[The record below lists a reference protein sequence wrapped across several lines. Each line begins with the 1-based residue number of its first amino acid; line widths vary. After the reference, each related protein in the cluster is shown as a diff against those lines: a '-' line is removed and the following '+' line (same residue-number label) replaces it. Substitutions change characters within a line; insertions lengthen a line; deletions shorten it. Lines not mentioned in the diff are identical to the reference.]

1 MNLLHKETSPYL
13 LQHANNP
20 IHWQAWND
28 YALAQAKEQN
38 RLIVVSIGYAACHW
52 CHVME
57 HESFED
63 EEVANLMNANYVSI
77 KVDRE
82 ERPDLDQ
89 VYMDA
94 AYVLTGRGGWPLNVI
109 CLPDG
114 RPVYAGTYFQKN
126 QWLHLLGQLHEIW
139 QNEPEKL
146 LTQAAQIIDTASS
159 FEVELT
165 TPDTD
170 QLSIDFTD
178 LVDQWLDTI
187 DWQFGGEKGAPKFP
201 MPSNYSF
208 LFAYGN
214 NSPKKAGRAKE
225 FSLFTVEQIVK
236 GGIYDHIGGGF
247 ARYSVD
253 EEWHVPHFEKML
265 YDNGQLLSLLV
276 KSNQIEH
283 NELIEK
289 TIHETAHFLTRELR
303 GSSGGFYSSYDADS
317 EGEEGKFYVFS
328 KEEIDALLGDDA
340 PIFNSYFDVSTQ
352 GNWENVN
359 VLRIV
364 KSKHKICQEFNLSA
378 EEFDSTIQKS
388 KQKLFAYREQRVKP
402 GLDDKILT
410 SWNALAILGFCDAAR
425 LYPEKEYKTIALET
439 ANFLVE
445 NLMTE
450 HGQLFRNYKNET
462 ASINGFLDDYS
473 FTIEA
478 FLAIYQLTFDEVW
491 LKRAG
496 LLIDYVFQHFLD
508 QETNLFYYTSN
519 QDPKLV
525 LRKKE
530 MSDNVIPASNS
541 SMLKAIYLYGAIT
554 GDMEKQAF
562 VQQGLLS
569 LETTIQKSQRYY
581 SNWLEL
587 ALLVQ
592 NGLKEISIV
601 GENCHQFREEMQKH
615 YLPNVVYLGA
625 KESSN
630 LESLS
635 MKIPENSETT
645 LYLCENQVCLA
656 PVSTVEEMFVFVRS

>member
-13 LQHANNP
+13 LQHAQNP
-20 IHWQAWND
+20 IHWQAWNEN
-28 YALAQAKEQN
+28 ALAQAKQEN

-63 EEVANLMNANYVSI
+63 EEVANLMNQHFVSI

-89 VYMDA
+89 VYMDT
-94 AYVLTGRGGWPLNVI
+94 AYILTGRGGWPLNVV

-114 RPVYAGTYFQKN
+114 RPIYAGTYFQKN
-126 QWLHLLGQLHEIW
+126 QWLHLLRQLQEIW
-139 QNEPEKL
+139 QTQPEKL
-146 LTQAAQIIDTASS
+146 FTQAAQIIDTAAS
-159 FEVELT
+159 FEVELDIPQT
-165 TPDTD
+165 NA
-170 QLSIDFTD
+170 LSIDFTD
-178 LVDQWLDTI
+178 LVGKWLDTI
-187 DWQFGGEKGAPKFP
+187 DWQFGGERGAPKFP
-201 MPSNYSF
+201 MPANYSF

-214 NSPKKAGRAKE
+214 ISPNKAGRARE

-276 KSNQIEH
+276 KSNQIEP
-283 NELIEK
+283 NELIEQ
-289 TIHETAHFLTRELR
+289 TIHETANFLTRELR
-303 GSSGGFYSSYDADS
+303 DSSGGFYSSYDADS
-317 EGEEGKFYVFS
+317 EGVEGRFYVFS
-328 KEEIDALLGDDA
+328 KNEIENILGDDA
-340 PIFNSYFDVSTQ
+340 PIFNAYFDVQQQ
-352 GNWENVN
+352 GNWEGVN

-364 KSKHKICQEFNLSA
+364 KSKQKICQEFNLS
-378 EEFDSTIQKS
+378 ESEFDKAIRQG
-388 KQKLFAYREQRVKP
+388 KQKLFMYREQRVKP

-425 LYPEKEYKTIALET
+425 LYPEKEYKKIAIET
-439 ANFLVE
+439 ANFLVD
-445 NLMTE
+445 NLLQE
-450 HGQLFRNYKNET
+450 DGQLFRNYKNGK

-478 FLAIYQLTFDEVW
+478 LLAIYQLTFNEVW
-491 LKRAG
+491 LERAN

-508 QETNLFYYTSN
+508 KEKNLFYYTSN
-519 QDPKLV
+519 LDPKLV

-541 SMLKAIYLYGAIT
+541 SVLKAIYLFGIIT
-554 GDMEKQAF
+554 GDIKKQTF
-562 VQQGLLS
+562 VKEVLLS
-569 LETTIQKSQRYY
+569 VKSNIQKSPRYY

-587 ALLVQ
+587 VLMVQ
-592 NGLKEISIV
+592 NGLKEVSIV
-601 GENCHQFREEMQKH
+601 GENCHQLREEMQKH

-625 KESSN
+625 KDSSN
-630 LESLS
+630 LQSLKVK
-635 MKIPENSETT
+635 MPENGKTN

-656 PVSTVEEMFVFVRS
+656 PVSTVEELFVLVRS